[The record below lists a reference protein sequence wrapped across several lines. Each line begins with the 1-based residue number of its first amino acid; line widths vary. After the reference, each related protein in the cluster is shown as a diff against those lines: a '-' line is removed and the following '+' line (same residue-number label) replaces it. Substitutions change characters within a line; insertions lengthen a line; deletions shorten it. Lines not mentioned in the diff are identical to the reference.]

1 MASLAGEKR
10 KNGERRVFPW
20 WLLVV
25 GFAAGVLFTLGLQ
38 LGRGGTVSV
47 YSAESIPD
55 TFALTATQII
65 NEATARAQAQNFAVP
80 ADPIQLTATAFIQQ
94 ATQQAALPSSASGEL
109 DPLLATATAFIQ
121 QATRQAASSSGS

>member
-1 MASLAGEKR
+1 MTSLASEKR
-10 KNGERRVFPW
+10 KNDQRRGFPW
-20 WLLVV
+20 WLLLV

-47 YSAESIPD
+47 YSAESMPD

-65 NEATARAQAQNFAVP
+65 TEATARAQAQNFAIP
-80 ADPIQLTATAFIQQ
+80 ADPIQLTATALIQQ

-121 QATRQAASSSGS
+121 QATQAASSGS